1 MYRLFGTVLLFPN
14 IAALVSAAFFPFCLL
29 RSNVPRSGG
38 FTGDLLPVQALVRLP
53 VTC

>member
-1 MYRLFGTVLLFPN
+1 MLFGTVFLFLN
-14 IAALVSAAFFPFCLL
+14 VAAFVSAAFLPFYLL
-29 RSNVPRSGG
+29 RSNVPRLGG